1 MKMNVGVARTSNCVT
16 NSWRIILRCYLTSY
30 IFYAQSKKN
39 EDRNQLQIFSMHKVK
54 KMKTEIIGWNFEY

>member
-1 MKMNVGVARTSNCVT
+1 MHKV
-16 NSWRIILRCYLTSY
+16 
-30 IFYAQSKKN
+30 KKN